1 MSDLPT
7 KHENVSKIPLDWRD
21 LSTDDTGNLRESSND
36 PKPPTQ
42 IQTPMAVD
50 EATPISKMFGGASK
64 WRTLK

>member
-7 KHENVSKIPLDWRD
+7 KHADTQKIPLDWRE
-21 LSTDDTGNLRESSND
+21 LSTDDNGNLRESSND
-36 PKPPTQ
+36 PKPLPS

-50 EATPISKMFGGASK
+50 ESAPISRMMGGAPK